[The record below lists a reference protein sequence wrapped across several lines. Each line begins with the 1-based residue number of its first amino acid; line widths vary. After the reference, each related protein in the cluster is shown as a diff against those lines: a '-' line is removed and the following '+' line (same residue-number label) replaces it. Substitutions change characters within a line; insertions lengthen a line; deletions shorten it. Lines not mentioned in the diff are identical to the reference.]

1 MWSSDEF
8 LLLILQT
15 SIPDEE
21 VRNGEAVNYVST
33 AV

>member
-21 VRNGEAVNYVST
+21 GRNGEAVTYAFT